1 MHDDDPFEDG
11 GWRWW
16 VSVFGSLLIFHSYI
30 SPLCGRILFAF
41 KNTPAANNF
50 PPALKSSIIIIIT
63 IKRGNQCI
71 SLSRYSSRGDCFPL
85 SAWIE
90 FLSLSNVPAIDIYT
104 FRRSSYSVAGECA
117 WEPLSWQSLADI
129 QIDRFS
135 CWAGVSYVSA
145 STWVVINLIRSK

>member
-1 MHDDDPFEDG
+1 MMIRSRMVAGDG
-11 GWRWW
+11 ECPYSDRCLYSIHILVPCAVG
-16 VSVFGSLLIFHSYI
+16 FFSLSRTPPLQTI
-30 SPLCGRILFAF
+30 SRQ
-41 KNTPAANNF
+41 
-50 PPALKSSIIIIIT
+50 SSIIIT

-104 FRRSSYSVAGECA
+104 VRRSSYSVAGECA

-129 QIDRFS
+129 QTDRFS

>member
-1 MHDDDPFEDG
+1 MMIRSRMHD
-11 GWRWW
+11 GWVCGTVGQWW

-50 PPALKSSIIIIIT
+50 PPALKSSIIIIT

-104 FRRSSYSVAGECA
+104 VRRSSYSVAGECA

-129 QIDRFS
+129 QTDRFS
-135 CWAGVSYVSA
+135 CWAGASYVY
-145 STWVVINLIRSK
+145 L